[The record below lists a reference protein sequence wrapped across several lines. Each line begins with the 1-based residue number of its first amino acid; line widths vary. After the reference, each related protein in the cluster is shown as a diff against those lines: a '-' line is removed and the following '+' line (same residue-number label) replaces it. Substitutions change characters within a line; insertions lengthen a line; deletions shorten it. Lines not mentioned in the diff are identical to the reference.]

1 MNPSFSTAHI
11 RSLMPTFYE
20 KAQIVRD
27 IWLSSIPTA
36 TTEKNGKPK
45 GTVNVLDT
53 LSRMAL
59 DIIGLTGFDYPF
71 DALRNAGAKDGEY
84 GNELA
89 QAFSTVLNHPGG
101 YGWWNIIINW
111 FPILYNIP
119 TAQERRIQHA
129 IDTLHR
135 VGGQLIAQKKTAV
148 MSELTPSPVQPSKT
162 LPPSNVSK
170 DSVKGKDFLSLL
182 IRANMADDLPVSER
196 LSDHDVMS
204 QISTFVV
211 AGHET
216 TSTSLSW
223 TLHALTLHPHVQD
236 KLREELLSVGSDE
249 PSLEVLEGLE
259 YLDAVVREAL
269 RWCSIVPSSIRT
281 CMKDDVVPIENG
293 TKTIKIKEGDGI
305 FVPIVSLNRL
315 KDVWG
320 EDASEFKPERWLTPM
335 PPDLKE
341 KQKQVPGV
349 YSDLMS
355 FIGGPRSCI
364 GVKFAVVEMKCV
376 IFTLLRSL
384 TISLPPGQEIT
395 ARTTIV
401 TRPLVKGREGE
412 GNMLPLF
419 VERVD

>member
-1 MNPSFSTAHI
+1 MNPSFSIAHI
-11 RSLMPTFYE
+11 RSLMPTFYD

-27 IWLSSIPTA
+27 NWMATIPSA
-36 TTEKNGKPK
+36 ATEKNEKPK

-71 DALRNAGAKDGEY
+71 DALRNAGKTEEH

-89 QAFSTVLNHPGG
+89 QAFATVLNHPGG

-111 FPILYNIP
+111 FPILYNIVSRFHPNTSSFLTFIDKP
-119 TAQERRIQHA
+119 TAQERRIQNA
-129 IDTLHR
+129 IDTQHR
-135 VGGQLIAQKKTAV
+135 VGGQLILQKKAMV
-148 MSELTPSPVQPSKT
+148 MSELSPSPVQPSK
-162 LPPSNVSK
+162 PQQNVSK

-182 IRANMADDLPVSER
+182 IRANMADDLPAHEK

-223 TLHALTLHPHVQD
+223 TLHALTLHPEVQD
-236 KLREELLSVGSDE
+236 KLREELMSVGSDE
-249 PSLEVLEGLE
+249 PTLEVLESLP

-293 TKTIKIKEGDGI
+293 TKTIKWV
-305 FVPIVSLNRL
+305 FSLNSRQIL
-315 KDVWG
+315 SSCDNRFIESKRVM
-320 EDASEFKPERWLTPM
+320 ES
-335 PPDLKE
+335 
-341 KQKQVPGV
+341 
-349 YSDLMS
+349 S
-355 FIGGPRSCI
+355 FLSS
-364 GVKFAVVEMKCV
+364 A
-376 IFTLLRSL
+376 
-384 TISLPPGQEIT
+384 
-395 ARTTIV
+395 
-401 TRPLVKGREGE
+401 
-412 GNMLPLF
+412 
-419 VERVD
+419 